1 VLLGGAAAA
10 VVVAAGLQ
18 VAAWLVAPVFL
29 ALVVA
34 ITIDPVRRGMVDL
47 GLPGWAATAVLI
59 LLVVVGVVVL
69 AGLAVIAVAQ
79 LATIL
84 PEYADEADALVVA
97 VTATLG
103 QWGVGPDQLRALGA
117 SLSSATLLRLVG
129 GLLSGLTGVL
139 GNAAFVLSVLLFL
152 CIESASAGARLALV
166 AGVRRATGDAL
177 RAFARG
183 TRRFIG
189 VTTVIGLVTGVID
202 TVVLALLGIPA
213 ALLWG
218 MLVFVTNYVPYV
230 GFWIGLAPP
239 ALLAL
244 LVGGGPLLAVVV
256 GVFLVVNFVLTS
268 LVQPYFIGDAVGLS
282 VTVTVVS
289 LVLWGWLLGPVGA
302 VLSVPLTLLVKA
314 VLVDHDPRAV
324 WADALL
330 SSARR
335 VDQLRTEPRRT
346 PTSSGQRAPRGAVRG
361 TARVIVAPRVRAGGR
376 RHRRATQ
383 E

>member
-1 VLLGGAAAA
+1 MPSLPSSPPRALVLLGGAAAA

-18 VAAWLVAPVFL
+18 AAAWLVAPVFL

-34 ITIDPVRRGMVDL
+34 ITVDPVRRRMVEF

-59 LLVVVGVVVL
+59 LLVLGGVVVL
-69 AGLAVIAVAQ
+69 AGLAVVAVAQ

-103 QWGVGPDQLRALGA
+103 QWGVGPDQLRALAA

-139 GNAAFVLSVLLFL
+139 GNVAFVLSVLLFL
-152 CIESASAGARLALV
+152 CIESASAGARLAVV
-166 AGVRRATGDAL
+166 ADVRRATGEAL
-177 RAFARG
+177 RTFARG

-189 VTTVIGLVTGVID
+189 VTTVIGLVTGAID

-213 ALLWG
+213 AVLWG
-218 MLVFVTNYVPYV
+218 MLVFVTNYVPYI
-230 GFWIGLAPP
+230 GFWIGLVPP

-256 GVFLVVNFVLTS
+256 AVFLVINFALTS
-268 LVQPYFIGDAVGLS
+268 VVQPYFIGDAVGLS
-282 VTVTVVS
+282 VTVTVVA

-314 VLVDHDPRAV
+314 VLVDHDPGAA

-330 SSARR
+330 SSTRR
-335 VDQLRTEPRRT
+335 VGQLHTGPRRT
-346 PTSSGQRAPRGAVRG
+346 PTC
-361 TARVIVAPRVRAGGR
+361 
-376 RHRRATQ
+376 
-383 E
+383 